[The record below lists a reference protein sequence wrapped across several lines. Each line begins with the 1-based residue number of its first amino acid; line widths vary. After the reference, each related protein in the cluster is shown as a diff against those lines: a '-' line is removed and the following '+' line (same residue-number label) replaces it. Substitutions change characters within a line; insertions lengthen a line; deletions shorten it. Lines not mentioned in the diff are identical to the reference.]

1 MSLGSKTVSI
11 IAAAALAASACV
23 ALSGC
28 ETVSQVVGQGKIGE
42 AVTTSRH
49 VDAKDRENYVQL
61 QDVNGNI
68 FVSVIYAQEAG
79 TTKLNADKLKE
90 ELSKL
95 DANWYQF
102 IGSNSMGTNTQ
113 ERAYIYFPSDMSL
126 TKIIDISNKM
136 NADGYESH
144 VLTQAEYDDYAK
156 NVSAYDIYHNETTYF
171 GPAAGK

>member
-1 MSLGSKTVSI
+1 MSLASKTFSI
-11 IAAAALAASACV
+11 IAVAALAACSCV

-28 ETVSQVVGQGKIGE
+28 DAVSQVVGQGKLGE

-61 QDVNGNI
+61 QDVDGNI
-68 FVSVIYAQEAG
+68 FVSIIYAQEAG
-79 TTKLNADKLKE
+79 SRKVDIGKLKDELAKLN
-90 ELSKL
+90 
-95 DANWYQF
+95 ANWYQI
-102 IGSNSMGTNTQ
+102 IGSDSMGSATQ

-126 TKIIDISNKM
+126 TKIIEISDKM

-144 VLTQAEYDDYAK
+144 VVNQVEYDDYVK
-156 NVSAYDIYHNETTYF
+156 NVNATDFFHNETTYF

>member
-1 MSLGSKTVSI
+1 MGFASKTVSI

-28 ETVSQVVGQGKIGE
+28 DTVSQVIGQGSIGE

-49 VDAKDRENYVQL
+49 VESKDRENYVEL
-61 QDVNGNI
+61 QDVYGNI

-79 TTKLNADKLKE
+79 TTKLDTGKLKD
-90 ELSKL
+90 ELTKL
-95 DANWYQF
+95 GVNWYQF
-102 IGSNSMGTNTQ
+102 IASNSMGTGTQ
-113 ERAYIYFPSDMSL
+113 ERAYIYLPSDMSL
-126 TKIIDISNKM
+126 TKIIEVSDKM

-144 VLTQAEYDDYAK
+144 VLSKTEYEDYAK